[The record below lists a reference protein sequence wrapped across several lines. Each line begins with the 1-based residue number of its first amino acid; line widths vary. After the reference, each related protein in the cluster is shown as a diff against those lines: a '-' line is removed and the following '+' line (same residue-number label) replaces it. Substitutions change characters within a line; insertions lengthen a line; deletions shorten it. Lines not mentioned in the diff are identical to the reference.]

1 MATKSTKLTRLI
13 PMLPVKSMPVSVEF
27 YQKMLGF
34 SIEER
39 NDEWGWAMLCL
50 GDCRL
55 MVDQSLNAFP
65 EAPRQSIIYLYPEDI
80 DKYHAQV
87 RRSGLHIPDL
97 KVTFYGN
104 KEFRIVDPD
113 GNGLWIG
120 QPIS

>member
-1 MATKSTKLTRLI
+1 MDAKPIKLTRLI

-27 YQKMLGF
+27 YQKVLGF
-34 SIEER
+34 SVEER

-80 DKYHAQV
+80 DKYHSQV
-87 RRSGLHIPDL
+87 RQGGLEIPDL
-97 KVTFYGN
+97 RVTFYGN

-113 GNGLWIG
+113 GNWLWIG

>member
-1 MATKSTKLTRLI
+1 MATTSTKLTRLI

-87 RRSGLHIPDL
+87 RRSGLQIPDL

-104 KEFRIVDPD
+104 KEFRIIDPD

>member
-1 MATKSTKLTRLI
+1 MATTSTKLTRLI
-13 PMLPVKSMPVSVEF
+13 PMLPVKSMPVRVEF

-97 KVTFYGN
+97 KVT
-104 KEFRIVDPD
+104 
-113 GNGLWIG
+113 
-120 QPIS
+120 

>member
-1 MATKSTKLTRLI
+1 MDTKPVKLTNLI
-13 PMLPVKSMPVSVEF
+13 PMLPVRSMPVSVEY
-27 YQKMLGF
+27 YQKALGF
-34 SIEER
+34 SVQER
-39 NDEWGWAMLCL
+39 NDEWGWAMLRL

-80 DKYHAQV
+80 DKYHSQV
-87 RRSGLHIPDL
+87 RQTGLQIPDL
-97 KVTFYGN
+97 RVTFYGN

-113 GNGLWIG
+113 GNGFWIG